1 MSDKQVVLAI
11 FPDEA
16 AADAAVTSLK
26 SWDKADGDIKLNAI
40 GVLVLDKKGKVKT
53 HKLGR
58 RSVGKGAGI
67 GVILAVFV
75 PPSLLAGAVAGGV
88 LGALHHKNLGLG
100 GNDRDR
106 LTADL
111 ANGKAAVGVLVA
123 GGQATEVSG
132 KLTELGGQ
140 TEVHT
145 VSDEDIAEADKVA
158 AEMAAAEADWDRE
171 HSAWMRVE
179 EFQDAGQLVIR
190 AELPG
195 IDATTDVEVS
205 LTRDTLQIRAERH
218 EDPETTE
225 KPGYRS
231 EFRYGSFARE
241 FVMPEGVSEDD
252 IKASYH
258 NGILEVRAVIPEG
271 GMKTSSKVIQVMT
284 A

>member
-100 GNDRDR
+100 GDDRDR
-106 LTADL
+106 LTAEL

-123 GGQATEVSG
+123 GGEATEVSA

-140 TEVHT
+140 TEY
-145 VSDEDIAEADKVA
+145 
-158 AEMAAAEADWDRE
+158 
-171 HSAWMRVE
+171 
-179 EFQDAGQLVIR
+179 
-190 AELPG
+190 
-195 IDATTDVEVS
+195 
-205 LTRDTLQIRAERH
+205 TR
-218 EDPETTE
+218 
-225 KPGYRS
+225 
-231 EFRYGSFARE
+231 
-241 FVMPEGVSEDD
+241 
-252 IKASYH
+252 
-258 NGILEVRAVIPEG
+258 
-271 GMKTSSKVIQVMT
+271 
-284 A
+284 